1 MTFNNFDSLLI
12 LSIYHSEKG
21 EEGVELSTLIGYID
35 YVNHSII
42 TYQELIES
50 IELAKACGLIEAHGR
65 KLKTTDLFKN
75 WRSSY
80 PKNLSIIKENTELQ
94 NLLSQDCKKVKA
106 LTSIPDY
113 TKEEFIKAVE
123 EYLKESR

>member
-12 LSIYHSEKG
+12 QSIYHSEKG
-21 EEGVELSTLIGYID
+21 EEGVELSTLIGYVD

-42 TYQELIES
+42 TYQELTES
-50 IELAKACGLIEAHGR
+50 IESAKACGLIEAHGR
-65 KLKTTDLFKN
+65 KLKTTDSFKI

-80 PKNLSIIKENTELQ
+80 SKNLSITKENSELQ
-94 NLLSQDCKKVKA
+94 NFLSQNCRKAKA
-106 LTSIPDY
+106 LTSTPDF
-113 TKEEFIKAVE
+113 TEVEFNKAVQ